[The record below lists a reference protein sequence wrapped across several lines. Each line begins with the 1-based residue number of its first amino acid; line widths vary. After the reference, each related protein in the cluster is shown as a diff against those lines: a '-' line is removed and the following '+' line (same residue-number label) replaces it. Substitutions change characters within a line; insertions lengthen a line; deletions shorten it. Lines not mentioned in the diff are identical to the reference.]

1 MIRLTQDQIME
12 LLEADWFSDG
22 PIRLNESL
30 SLNDLSGC
38 LVLKHARCVMEHMA
52 ADRGVKLTA
61 TGNFNRS
68 FVEQMV
74 QDFRWPGLEPDV
86 VWRHNKVLNE
96 PDYVPLYFL
105 HALIDVAGLGRK
117 YKGTFRLSRLGR
129 SLLPPEAAGELNA
142 VLFDATFNRY
152 NLAYLD
158 HRPVKESFQAQIGL
172 TLFLMSKVA
181 GTPRLPVDLLAIT
194 TLPIDPPQ
202 SDFPFRPESVY
213 RARILR
219 YLEWFGLLETTR
231 MAANDQAGE
240 QHLYRKT
247 PLFDRFLSFDV

>member
-30 SLNDLSGC
+30 SLSDLSGC
-38 LVLKHARCVMEHMA
+38 LVLK
-52 ADRGVKLTA
+52 
-61 TGNFNRS
+61 
-68 FVEQMV
+68 Q
-74 QDFRWPGLEPDV
+74 
-86 VWRHNKVLNE
+86 
-96 PDYVPLYFL
+96 
-105 HALIDVAGLGRK
+105 
-117 YKGTFRLSRLGR
+117 
-129 SLLPPEAAGELNA
+129 GELNA

-181 GTPRLPVDLLAIT
+181 GTPRSQEDLLAIT

-213 RARILR
+213 RARVLR